1 MAERSQPRDEVSS
14 EQDLSVGEALEIAA
28 RAQQVHDYDVAETIY
43 RRILDVAP
51 DHPDALHLYGML
63 HHQTRRPLEAVRLI
77 RRAIEI
83 EPDEPGMHSNL
94 GNVLFE
100 LDRPDLAA
108 RAYEMAIVL
117 DPSNPDARNNLGVAL
132 RALRKPQ
139 EAEAVY
145 REAVALDARH
155 RDAWD
160 NLGRLLAAGGR
171 IDEAI
176 ACHARA
182 LELEPR
188 NAGTRRHLIAAYAAG
203 NETERALAIV
213 HQWLRDEPANP
224 SALHLA
230 AALSGEDVP
239 DRASDRYVEA
249 LFDGFA
255 DSFDHKLA
263 RLEYRAPQLVA
274 DAVSAACRTADADL
288 VVLDAGCGTGLCG
301 SLLRPFAREL
311 GGVDLSGRMLERA
324 ERRGVYDWL
333 EQGELTE
340 FLSAKAARYDLVVSA
355 DTLCYFGPLE
365 PLFAAARLALRPGG
379 RLVFSVEEEAGIDE
393 HKLHPHGRYSHGPGY
408 VRRSLEEGGFRILAL
423 DRDTLR
429 MERGKPVAGLIVSA
443 EAS

>member
-1 MAERSQPRDEVSS
+1 MAMRSEPDEDEVA
-14 EQDLSVGEALEIAA
+14 EQGVTLDEALEIAA
-28 RAQQVHDYDVAETIY
+28 RAQQAGDHDVAERLY

-51 DHPDALHLYGML
+51 DHADALHLYGML
-63 HHQTRRPLEAVRLI
+63 HHQTKRSLDAVRLI

-83 EPDEPGMHSNL
+83 EPNDPGMHNNM

-100 LDRPDLAA
+100 LDRPDLAVK
-108 RAYEMAIVL
+108 AYEMAIVL
-117 DPSNPDARNNLGVAL
+117 DPSSTDARNNLGVTL

-188 NAGTRRHLIAAYAAG
+188 NAETRRHLIAAYAAT
-203 NETERALAIV
+203 NETGRALAIV
-213 HQWLRDEPANP
+213 HQWMRDEPANP
-224 SALHLA
+224 SARHLA

-255 DSFDHKLA
+255 NSFDHKLA
-263 RLEYRAPQLVA
+263 RLEYRAPELVA
-274 DAVSAACRTADADL
+274 GAVSAAYPRANADL

-301 SLLRPFAREL
+301 PLLRPFAREL
-311 GGVDLSGRMLERA
+311 GGVDLSGRMLEKA
-324 ERRGVYDWL
+324 ERRGAYDWL
-333 EQGELTE
+333 ERGELTE

-365 PLFAAARLALRPGG
+365 SLFAAARQALRPGG
-379 RLVFSVEEEAGIDE
+379 RLVFSVEEEDGVDE
-393 HKLHPHGRYSHGPGY
+393 PKLHPHGRYSHGLGY
-408 VRRSLEEGGFRILAL
+408 VRRSLEEGGFRVGSI
-423 DRDTLR
+423 DRNTLR
-429 MERGKPVAGLIVSA
+429 MERGRPVAGLIVSA
-443 EAS
+443 QAP

>member
-1 MAERSQPRDEVSS
+1 MAERSEPRDDGSS
-14 EQDLSVGEALEIAA
+14 EEGLTLEEALEIAV
-28 RAQQVHDYDVAETIY
+28 RAQQARDYEVSEAIY

-51 DHPDALHLYGML
+51 DHADALHLLGIL
-63 HHQTRRPLEAVRLI
+63 HHETKRSGEAVRLI

-83 EPDEPGMHSNL
+83 EPDEAGMHNNL

-108 RAYEMAIVL
+108 KAYEMAIVL
-117 DPSNPDARNNLGVAL
+117 DPSSTDARNNLGVTL

-145 REAVALDARH
+145 RETIALDARH

-176 ACHARA
+176 ACHAQA

-188 NAGTRRHLIAAYAAG
+188 NAETRRHLIAAHAAT
-203 NETERALAIV
+203 NQTKRALAIV

-255 DSFDHKLA
+255 ASFDHKLA
-263 RLEYRAPQLVA
+263 RLEYQAPQLVA
-274 DAVSAACRTADADL
+274 KAVAAAYPTADAGL
-288 VVLDAGCGTGLCG
+288 LVLDAGCGTGLCG
-301 SLLRPFAREL
+301 PLLRPFAREL
-311 GGVDLSGRMLERA
+311 GGVDLSGRMLEKA

-333 EQGELTE
+333 ERGELTE
-340 FLSAKAARYDLVVSA
+340 FLSTKAARYDLIVSA

-379 RLVFSVEEEAGIDE
+379 RLVFSVEEEAGTDE
-393 HKLHPHGRYSHGPGY
+393 PKLHHHGRYSHGLGY
-408 VRRSLEEGGFRILAL
+408 VRRSLGEGGFRVLAV
-423 DRDTLR
+423 DQDTLR
-429 MERGKPVAGLIVSA
+429 MERGKPVTGLIVSA
-443 EAS
+443 EAA